1 MAAVQLVPAAIVAPF
16 APLGDRLRP
25 GRVLFAGYVA
35 QAAALAATAAVLL
48 TDRPAPSRTQRRRWP
63 RARTII
69 PPTMG
74 ALLPTLVRT
83 PDELTAANVVR
94 SWIESLSILVA
105 PALAGLLM
113 GIGTWGS
120 SSPRWRRWCGSR
132 DPRCAHSRTALRRR
146 RSEQREPILAAS
158 VKAWS
163 PAGRAG
169 ARLLVILLCADF
181 VALGALDVL
190 YPQLAIGT
198 LHLSESWAGYLN
210 AAFGAGATAAVVVT
224 AGLVAAGG

>member
-1 MAAVQLVPAAIVAPF
+1 M
-16 APLGDRLRP
+16 
-25 GRVLFAGYVA
+25 
-35 QAAALAATAAVLL
+35 
-48 TDRPAPSRTQRRRWP
+48 
-63 RARTII
+63 TII

-83 PDELTAANVVR
+83 PDELTAANVVS

-113 GIGTWGS
+113 GIGSVGLVFATMAAAVVAAAILVAPIPGS
-120 SSPRWRRWCGSR
+120 PSAASATSESRSSPLDESCRVLR
-132 DPRCAHSRTALRRR
+132 D
-146 RSEQREPILAAS
+146 E
-158 VKAWS
+158 
-163 PAGRAG
+163 RA

-198 LHLSESWAGYLN
+198 LHLSESWAGY
-210 AAFGAGATAAVVVT
+210 
-224 AGLVAAGG
+224 